1 MKNPSSS
8 DSFPIRPTGPDGL
21 LFEGPEC
28 RYTFV
33 APLADAH
40 DPMAIARRTSLHGE
54 SVPCLVILKRV
65 EMPPE
70 DERRQRA
77 VEEVQ
82 LATRLHHP
90 GIAQVYELA
99 EHQGEPYVV
108 MEHSPGLFLAT
119 AMETALL
126 LGRTFAPA
134 HAVYIAAQVADAL
147 HYAWNSQD
155 EAGRPLHVVHRA
167 VSPMS
172 IRLESSGRVK
182 LTDFGVAYSRMVGRL
197 DTPSKVLRAELDYA
211 APEVMRHQ
219 EPDGRAD
226 LYSLGMVLLEMLSG
240 QYPLDSP
247 DERLPF
253 RETPEANWY
262 NARVRA
268 ERPTWTSVGELAERV
283 LTFGPEDVERVAR
296 KVPEQLKGILHK
308 ALRAHPDD
316 RYQTGGEMRDELCA
330 WLSTQGKRFGR
341 ARAAAELR
349 ALDREKPTPQETR
362 AFPIER
368 GVLPTP
374 EEEATAEEEAT
385 EDEKTDRSE

>member
-1 MKNPSSS
+1 MKDPSIT
-8 DSFPIRPTGPDGL
+8 DNFPIHPSGPDGL
-21 LFEGPEC
+21 LFEGPEY

-65 EMPPE
+65 QMPPE

-90 GIAQVYELA
+90 GIAEVYMLE
-99 EHQGEPYVV
+99 EHEGAPYVV
-108 MEHSPGLFLAT
+108 QEYAAPGLFLAT

-126 LGRTFAPA
+126 LGRTLAPA
-134 HAVYIAAQVADAL
+134 HAVYIAAEVADAL

-155 EAGRPLHVVHRA
+155 EEGRPLHVVHRA
-167 VSPMS
+167 VCPMS

-197 DTPSKVLRAELDYA
+197 DTPSKVLRAELAYA
-211 APEVMRHQ
+211 APEVMRRQ
-219 EPDGRAD
+219 RPDGRAD

-240 QYPLDSP
+240 QYPLDPP
-247 DERLPF
+247 DVNLPDG
-253 RETPEANWY
+253 ESPEATRY

-268 ERPTWTSVGELAERV
+268 ERRTWTSAGELADRI
-283 LTFGPEDVERVAR
+283 LRFGPENVERVAR
-296 KVPEQLKGILHK
+296 KVPEPLKRILHK

-316 RYQTGGEMRDELCA
+316 RYQSGGEMRDELHA
-330 WLSTQGKRFGR
+330 WLNGQGKPFGLSE
-341 ARAAAELR
+341 AAAELG
-349 ALDREKPTPQETR
+349 ALLREKPAPQETR
-362 AFPIER
+362 AFPIEQ

-374 EEEATAEEEAT
+374 EEEATDEE
-385 EDEKTDRSE
+385 DRSE

>member
-1 MKNPSSS
+1 MKDPSTT
-8 DSFPIRPTGPDGL
+8 DNFPIRPSGPDGL
-21 LFEGPEC
+21 LFEGSEY

-40 DPMAIARRTSLHGE
+40 DPIAIARRTSLHGE

-65 EMPPE
+65 QMPPE

-119 AMETALL
+119 AMVTALL
-126 LGRTFAPA
+126 LGRTLAPA

-182 LTDFGVAYSRMVGRL
+182 LTDFGVAYSRMAGRL

-226 LYSLGMVLLEMLSG
+226 LYSLGMLLLEMLSG
-240 QYPLDSP
+240 QYPLDPP
-247 DERLPF
+247 DVNLPF
-253 RETPEANWY
+253 GGSSEVVRY
-262 NARVRA
+262 NARVRS
-268 ERPTWTSVGELAERV
+268 ERPSWTSPGELANRI
-283 LTFGPEDVERVAR
+283 LSFGPDDVERVAR

-308 ALRAHPDD
+308 ALRAQPDD

-330 WLSTQGKRFGR
+330 WLSSQGKRFGR

-349 ALDREKPTPQETR
+349 ALMREKPAPQETR

-374 EEEATAEEEAT
+374 EEEATAEEEVT
-385 EDEKTDRSE
+385 EEEKTDRSE

>member
-1 MKNPSSS
+1 
-8 DSFPIRPTGPDGL
+8 PTTASL
-21 LFEGPEC
+21 S
-28 RYTFV
+28 T
-33 APLADAH
+33 PL
-40 DPMAIARRTSLHGE
+40 AIARRNSLHGE

-65 EMPPE
+65 KMPPE

-77 VEEVQ
+77 VEEAQ
-82 LATRLHHP
+82 LATRLSHP

-126 LGRTFAPA
+126 LGRTLAPA
-134 HAVYIAAQVADAL
+134 HAVYIAAEVADAL

-155 EAGRPLHVVHRA
+155 EEGRALHVVHRA

-211 APEVMRHQ
+211 APEVVRHQ

-253 RETPEANWY
+253 PESPEAVRY

-268 ERPTWTSVGELAERV
+268 ERPTWTSVGELADRI
-283 LTFGPEDVERVAR
+283 LSFDPEDVERVAR
-296 KVPEQLKGILHK
+296 KVPEPLKRILHK
-308 ALRAHPDD
+308 ALRGNPDE
-316 RYQTGGEMRDELCA
+316 RYQSGGEMRDELCA
-330 WLSTQGKRFGR
+330 WLSGQGKRFGR
-341 ARAAAELR
+341 SRAAAELR
-349 ALDREKPTPQETR
+349 ALDRDKPAPQETG
-362 AFPIER
+362 AFPMEK
-368 GVLPTP
+368 GVLLTP
-374 EEEATAEEEAT
+374 EEEATAEEE
-385 EDEKTDRSE
+385 EKERSE